1 MQSISLPKSPK
12 YTQVDENHGSF
23 VIEDCYP
30 GYGTTLGNALRRV
43 LLSSLQGTAIKS
55 VKIKGVS
62 HEFSTIDGVMEDVI
76 QIILNLKK
84 IRFRMEGEESVR
96 VSLTAKGD
104 GLVTA
109 KSIKC
114 PAGIEVVN
122 VDQQI
127 LTISDKDIEVEM
139 EMEVDQGIGYIPVE
153 QREEEEKEIGVIA
166 IDAIYTPVRRV
177 NYEVENMRVGKR
189 TDYDKITLDIVTDG
203 SSTPEDVFHKASQ
216 ILVEQFSAL
225 LGLESGYEEAVIE
238 EAVVEEVKEKKV
250 KKVEVDM
257 RKVGVNDIG
266 GIGTRTVNVLES
278 NDITIVGDIVKLN
291 EDELKALDGMGD
303 KGVKEIK
310 KAIGLHGLTLKS
322 K

>member
-12 YTQVDENHGSF
+12 YTQVEENHGRF
-23 VIEDCYP
+23 VIEGCYP

-43 LLSSLQGTAIKS
+43 LLSSLQGSAIKS
-55 VKIKGVS
+55 VKIKGVA

-84 IRFRMEGEESVR
+84 VRFKMDEDEAIKISLNAIGEG
-96 VSLTAKGD
+96 T
-104 GLVTA
+104 VTA

-122 VDQQI
+122 TDQQI
-127 LTISDKDIEVEM
+127 LTISDKSVEIEM
-139 EMEVDQGIGYIPVE
+139 EMEVDKGLGYIPVE

-166 IDAIYTPVRRV
+166 IDAIYTPVKRV

-189 TDYDKITLDIVTDG
+189 TDYDKITLDILTDG
-203 SSTPEDVFHKASQ
+203 SSTPEDVFYQASN

-225 LGLESGYEEAVIE
+225 LGLDTTPEVEEVEEVEVI
-238 EAVVEEVKEKKV
+238 EEVKEEKEPEVDV
-250 KKVEVDM
+250 KKMSISEV
-257 RKVGVNDIG
+257 G
-266 GIGTRTVNVLES
+266 GIGTRTMNVLEAGGIS
-278 NDITIVGDIVKLN
+278 SVGDIVKMN
-291 EDELKALDGMGD
+291 EDELKDLDGMGD

-310 KAIGLHGLTLKS
+310 KATGLHGLTLKS